1 MRGLRLGRLAA
12 AAAVAALAAACGQN
26 ESDVRRTLD
35 EYIRAVQAADGARLS
50 RFSAEFQEASHT
62 LHGAELHAALEGFIH
77 RTEERLAAY
86 EQAKKTGSLDLG
98 ADGVSLIKG
107 LGLGRGVFYLVR
119 DVAPEE
125 GSRDRVRAR
134 MEVNLAYDFVPFE
147 DYPEGTIIYLM
158 GMPCGRLLA
167 PVRGK
172 GKGDKLEVL
181 AQVILD
187 CRLERALDPEHPTGW
202 VVRSLGVVPGSA
214 RPGSVSWR

>member
-1 MRGLRLGRLAA
+1 MRGFRLGRLAA
-12 AAAVAALAAACGQN
+12 ATAAAALAASCGQS
-26 ESDVRRTLD
+26 ESGVRRTLD
-35 EYIRAVQAADGARLS
+35 EYIRAVQGADGARLS
-50 RFSAEFQEASHT
+50 RFSADFQDSARD
-62 LHGAELHAALEGFIH
+62 LHGAQLHAALEQFTRH
-77 RTEERLAAY
+77 TEERLAAY
-86 EQAKKTGSLDLG
+86 EGAKKTGTLDLS

-107 LGLGRGVFYLVR
+107 LGLGRGVFYMVR

-147 DYPEGTIIYLM
+147 DYQEGTIIYLM
-158 GMPCGRLLA
+158 GMPFGRLLA

-172 GKGDKLEVL
+172 GKGGKLEVL
-181 AQVILD
+181 AQVALD

-202 VVRSLGVVPGSA
+202 VVRSLEALPGSA